1 MKSLFLAM
9 CAWCCRA
16 SLLRIRGENGA
27 LHFGPESDVKF
38 LRTAHG
44 NLTLEGN
51 LVFADSNSAS
61 TSSLLE
67 MLWEIRDLRSSVVEL
82 ASTTSSIQADV
93 TSIQADISSIQ
104 ADVTTLEASV
114 AGDISSI
121 QADVTSAAADISSIQ
136 ADVTTLE
143 ASVGGDISNIQA
155 DVTSLEALLPVDAL
169 IRSLDQVAASSEV
182 VVEYIHA

>member
-82 ASTTSSIQADV
+82 ASHTNGCDEHTSGCDDPGSV
-93 TSIQADISSIQ
+93 CCWRYFEHTSGCD
-104 ADVTTLEASV
+104 DPGSV
-114 AGDISSI
+114 CCWRYFEH
-121 QADVTSAAADISSIQ
+121 TSGCDYPR
-136 ADVTTLE
+136 
-143 ASVGGDISNIQA
+143 SVCWWRYFEH
-155 DVTSLEALLPVDAL
+155 TSGCDEPGSAV
-169 IRSLDQVAASSEV
+169 DQVAASSEV
-182 VVEYIHA
+182 VVEYIHALRRVLTQPLSLSFAF